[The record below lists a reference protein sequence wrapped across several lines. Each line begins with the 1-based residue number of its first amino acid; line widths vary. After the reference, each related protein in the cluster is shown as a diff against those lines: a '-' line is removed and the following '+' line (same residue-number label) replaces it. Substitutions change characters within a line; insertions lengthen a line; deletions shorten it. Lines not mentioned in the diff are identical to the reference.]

1 MGLGLVFLSRGHPRS
16 GRPFLAAS
24 PFSEKNFAP
33 GWPRNGD
40 HEVGRPRPSPQS
52 SPLSHIQSAF
62 TLPMYFRSRYCIS
75 TERKLI
81 RFSRNPP
88 RNPGRAPPT
97 MALLLSALSMG
108 HFWARC
114 MLGFD
119 LKPRSHHHGDRAWV
133 VRGCQLS
140 GGLLDQHSFRSFP
153 NKAVDVVACQTFSRW
168 IAFRVINSWL
178 SGPRRS
184 NRRRLSSRFPSTQL
198 PFVPSPPMRR
208 SRAAH
213 RPRHSPKVDVARPPA
228 SALPLPRP
236 SSSRSFPHARTA
248 PAPNVVSRCRVQT
261 VPRYTVRSPPTAC
274 AASCPR
280 LG

>member
-1 MGLGLVFLSRGHPRS
+1 MGLGLVFLPRGHPRS

-75 TERKLI
+75 TEHKLI

-108 HFWARC
+108 HLWARC
-114 MLGFD
+114 MLVVCV
-119 LKPRSHHHGDRAWV
+119 SHAD
-133 VRGCQLS
+133 S
-140 GGLLDQHSFRSFP
+140 
-153 NKAVDVVACQTFSRW
+153 DVAEKSTGYRSRW
-168 IAFRVINSWL
+168 IA
-178 SGPRRS
+178 
-184 NRRRLSSRFPSTQL
+184 
-198 PFVPSPPMRR
+198 SPPLTPRVDLTLLGR
-208 SRAAH
+208 CSRMQLAGFQC
-213 RPRHSPKVDVARPPA
+213 SNK
-228 SALPLPRP
+228 
-236 SSSRSFPHARTA
+236 
-248 PAPNVVSRCRVQT
+248 
-261 VPRYTVRSPPTAC
+261 
-274 AASCPR
+274 
-280 LG
+280 